1 MIKKNIKYVRYV
13 FLIFIFVIIIN
24 ISIEYIKLLNKNEN
38 IERFENFKD
47 APSDQNNRN
56 IWLYWENKPGS
67 KKPVY
72 IDLCYRTIDKN
83 CKNFRV
89 HKLNETN
96 VYDYLPD
103 LRKDINK
110 LKIPQKTDYI
120 RYRLLSKYG
129 GIWLDS
135 DIIVLNK
142 LDSLLDYFKKY
153 DFVGFGCHYGALCS
167 SKMNGYPR
175 PANWA
180 LVCKKNGPLMNM
192 MVKECNKK
200 LDDEGADAIRRKY
213 HSLGRNLLWS
223 CIEKLREKGWD
234 YHHYN
239 SKCLERDSKGDKI
252 ENFKVLENTEI
263 DTACKKKYL
272 FIPIYNTAP
281 GFPDWFL
288 NMTYKEILEG
298 DLLISRLYRL
308 ALGIN

>member
-1 MIKKNIKYVRYV
+1 MIKYNKHTLICLFLLAIIFSIVVGNYLQDITIKNRQ
-13 FLIFIFVIIIN
+13 
-24 ISIEYIKLLNKNEN
+24 

-47 APSDQNNRN
+47 ANIDPNNRN

-72 IDLCYRTIDKN
+72 IDLCYKTIDKN
-83 CKNFRV
+83 CSNFRV
-89 HKLNETN
+89 HKLNEKN

-103 LRKDINK
+103 LRRDINK
-110 LKIPQKTDYI
+110 LKIPQKADYI

-135 DIIVLNK
+135 DIIVLND
-142 LDSLLDYFKKY
+142 LTPLLDYFNKY

-167 SKMNGYPR
+167 SKKNGYPH

-180 LVCKKNGPLMNM
+180 LVCKKGGPLMNM
-192 MVKECNKK
+192 MVKECNAK
-200 LDDEGADAIRRKY
+200 LDSDGAENIAKRY

-223 CIEKLREKGWD
+223 CIEKLQEKGWD
-234 YHHYN
+234 YYHYD
-239 SKCLERDSKGDKI
+239 SKCLERDSNGDKI
-252 ENFKVLENTEI
+252 ENFRVLENTEI
-263 DTACKKKYL
+263 DQRCKKKYL

-288 NMTYKEILEG
+288 KMSYNEILNG
-298 DLLISRLYRL
+298 NLLISRLFRF
-308 ALGIN
+308 ALGINN